1 MSLLLPLASCAFQ
14 AALSRRVARVGVCPH
29 AKWNAEGR
37 KRAMNGKR
45 ERERG
50 RGRAREKGEGNGKG
64 ELFGSS
70 AATLCSSTWLGGFE
84 HRFFAD
90 MAS

>member
-1 MSLLLPLASCAFQ
+1 MSLLLASCAFQ

-45 ERERG
+45 EREG
-50 RGRAREKGEGNGKG
+50 EEKGEGNGKRQ
-64 ELFGSS
+64 LFGSS
-70 AATLCSSTWLGGFE
+70 AAAFCSSTWLGDFE
-84 HRFFAD
+84 HRFC
-90 MAS
+90 